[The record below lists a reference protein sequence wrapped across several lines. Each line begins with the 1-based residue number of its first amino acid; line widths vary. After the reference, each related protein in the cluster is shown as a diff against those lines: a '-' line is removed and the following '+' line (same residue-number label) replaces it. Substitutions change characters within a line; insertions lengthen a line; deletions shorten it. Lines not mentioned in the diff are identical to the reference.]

1 MDYIIIQDYVFLVLV
16 NGDGHALDM
25 LTIAMNPLFLLFFFN
40 WKGFHCKRDGK
51 DGRENMSGI
60 VEYITYQ
67 YGDMIEILCFSDEVG
82 IQKINTAK

>member
-1 MDYIIIQDYVFLVLV
+1 
-16 NGDGHALDM
+16 
-25 LTIAMNPLFLLFFFN
+25 
-40 WKGFHCKRDGK
+40 
-51 DGRENMSGI
+51 MSGI